1 MFLFYY
7 KTNEVISLKNHVDA
21 NHVVLYKK
29 MKEEVNNFE
38 RKCGET
44 SQRNVQTYLGH
55 QFDFF
60 VAKTPYKQCDVDVE

>member
-1 MFLFYY
+1 MQIMLFCT
-7 KTNEVISLKNHVDA
+7 KEEE
-21 NHVVLYKK
+21 
-29 MKEEVNNFE
+29 EEVNNFE

-44 SQRNVQTYLGH
+44 SQWNVQTYLGH